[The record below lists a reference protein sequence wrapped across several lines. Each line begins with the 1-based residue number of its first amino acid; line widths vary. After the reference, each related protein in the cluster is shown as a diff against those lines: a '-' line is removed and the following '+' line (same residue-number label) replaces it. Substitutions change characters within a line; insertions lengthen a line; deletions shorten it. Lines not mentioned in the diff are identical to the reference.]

1 MLVIHQY
8 HLKEMKTHE
17 IKTVKL
23 RSVVQLCNL
32 EAVGFQWMVSKNVC
46 QVVESVLSFSELTH
60 ALKSPISDRFG
71 ASTTMS
77 QCNESVT
84 IVVGTAQFLHH
95 PLQGGCVTYSAG
107 KNAASSV
114 CFWLAATDCLCNFAH
129 VRRQHQL
136 A

>member
-8 HLKEMKTHE
+8 HLKEMKTQE

-32 EAVGFQWMVSKNVC
+32 EAVGFQWMVAKIVC

-71 ASTTMS
+71 ASTTMNQRNCCWYCS
-77 QCNESVT
+77 
-84 IVVGTAQFLHH
+84 IFA
-95 PLQGGCVTYSAG
+95 PSAARG
-107 KNAASSV
+107 LCYILCWKK
-114 CFWLAATDCLCNFAH
+114 CGRFCLLLAGSH
-129 VRRQHQL
+129 
-136 A
+136 